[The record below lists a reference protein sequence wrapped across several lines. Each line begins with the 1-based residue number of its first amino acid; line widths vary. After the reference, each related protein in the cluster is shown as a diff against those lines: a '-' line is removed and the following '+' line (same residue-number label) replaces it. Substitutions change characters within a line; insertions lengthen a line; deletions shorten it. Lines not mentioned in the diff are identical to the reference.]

1 MIDWVL
7 EHEKVLIFF
16 AVLSP
21 ASLILIATAAPLV
34 IVRLPEDYFTHSRR
48 EKKRDI
54 SHPAIR
60 LTIII
65 TKNTLGFVFV
75 IAGILMLFIPGQ
87 GLLTILIGIMLMD
100 FPGKYLAERWI
111 VKNTAVLKPL
121 NWLREK
127 NGKPHLKL

>member
-1 MIDWVL
+1 MMDWVL
-7 EHEKVLIFF
+7 DHEKILIFF
-16 AVLSP
+16 AILSP
-21 ASLILIATAAPLV
+21 VSLLLIATAAPLV
-34 IVRLPEDYFTHSRR
+34 IIRLPEDYFSHSRR
-48 EKKRDI
+48 EKKEDI

-87 GLLTILIGIMLMD
+87 GVLTILIGVMLMD
-100 FPGKYLAERWI
+100 FPGKYLTERWL
-111 VKNTAVLKPL
+111 VKNTAVLRPL

-127 NGKPHLKL
+127 NNKPPLKL

>member
-1 MIDWVL
+1 MDWVL
-7 EHEKVLIFF
+7 DHEKILIFF
-16 AVLSP
+16 AILSP
-21 ASLILIATAAPLV
+21 VSLLLIATAAPLV
-34 IVRLPEDYFTHSRR
+34 IIRLPEDYFSHSRR
-48 EKKRDI
+48 EKKEDI

-87 GLLTILIGIMLMD
+87 GVLTILIGVMLMD
-100 FPGKYLAERWI
+100 FPGKYLTERWL
-111 VKNTAVLKPL
+111 VKNTAVLRPL

-127 NGKPHLKL
+127 NNKPPLKL